1 MGQSI
6 TGQGPG
12 KVPPDASIY
21 SPQFL
26 LRISRLAK
34 KREMPINRLMK
45 YENVYGPFNLP
56 NGTSIIH
63 LSDTKFYPQNL
74 HPAPPSWQSWALL
87 PPPDGFTG
95 TCPLLRELGFTA
107 SWPKKSFG
115 DSLPHTP
122 FPQKPKESRDLPEVS
137 GFIQM
142 DFPVLSAALEVRA
155 LEGKV
160 LGVSVCRKTDLL
172 VPPQETSVVHK
183 QSGVWSLAVLQ

>member
-6 TGQGPG
+6 TGRGPG

-63 LSDTKFYPQNL
+63 LSDTKFHQQNL
-74 HPAPPSWQSWALL
+74 YPGSFCVARGGLSSPFMTTSLAPVILL
-87 PPPDGFTG
+87 SG
-95 TCPLLRELGFTA
+95 LGDTV
-107 SWPKKSFG
+107 SWPKRELE
-115 DSLPHTP
+115 DSLIHGPSLQKLGERQGLAQGHQLHQMH
-122 FPQKPKESRDLPEVS
+122 FPLFR
-137 GFIQM
+137 G
-142 DFPVLSAALEVRA
+142 ALEI
-155 LEGKV
+155 
-160 LGVSVCRKTDLL
+160 
-172 VPPQETSVVHK
+172 
-183 QSGVWSLAVLQ
+183 

>member
-6 TGQGPG
+6 TGRGPG

-63 LSDTKFYPQNL
+63 LSDTEFHQQNL
-74 HPAPPSWQSWALL
+74 YPGSSCVARGGISSPSVTTSLAPVVLL
-87 PPPDGFTG
+87 CG
-95 TCPLLRELGFTA
+95 LGYVA
-107 SWPKKSFG
+107 SWPEGGFRDSVTHVTSLRKLRVEQGPTQGHPLHRTLFPLLGLPLKFG
-115 DSLPHTP
+115 NW
-122 FPQKPKESRDLPEVS
+122 RI
-137 GFIQM
+137 G
-142 DFPVLSAALEVRA
+142 A
-155 LEGKV
+155 
-160 LGVSVCRKTDLL
+160 
-172 VPPQETSVVHK
+172 
-183 QSGVWSLAVLQ
+183 

>member
-6 TGQGPG
+6 TGRGPG

-63 LSDTKFYPQNL
+63 LSDTKFHQQNL
-74 HPAPPSWQSWALL
+74 YPGSSCMAEGGLLSLFVMTSLAPVILL
-87 PPPDGFTG
+87 SG
-95 TCPLLRELGFTA
+95 LGYMA
-107 SWPKKSFG
+107 SWPERG
-115 DSLPHTP
+115 L
-122 FPQKPKESRDLPEVS
+122 
-137 GFIQM
+137 
-142 DFPVLSAALEVRA
+142 
-155 LEGKV
+155 
-160 LGVSVCRKTDLL
+160 
-172 VPPQETSVVHK
+172 
-183 QSGVWSLAVLQ
+183 